1 MPLYVYQVIEA
12 DGSEGEVFEVLQDLS
27 EPPLTQQPETG
38 KPCQRLLHAPS
49 TLRRTSPGNLSNSRL
64 DRLGF
69 TKYQRN
75 GKGTYEKTAG
85 AGPNVITDQK

>member
-12 DGSEGEVFEVLQDLS
+12 DGQEGEIFEVLQEMS
-27 EPPLTQQPETG
+27 EPPLARHPENG
-38 KPCQRLLHAPS
+38 KPVQRLLGAPS
-49 TLRRTSPGNLSNSRL
+49 AMRHYGPGNLSNNRL

-69 TKYQRN
+69 TKYQRS

-85 AGPNVITDQK
+85 SGPDVITRG

>member
-12 DGSEGEVFEVLQDLS
+12 DGSEGEVFEVLQEMS
-27 EPPLTQQPETG
+27 EAPLTLHPENG
-38 KPCQRLLHAPS
+38 KRVQRLLGTP
-49 TLRRTSPGNLSNSRL
+49 TTMRRYSPGNLSNNKL

-69 TKYQRN
+69 TRYERS

-85 AGPNVITDQK
+85 AGPRIITDQK